1 MLRRAT
7 ATGNEHGD
15 RVGFLRGPVTL
26 RLAER
31 CDRRALERLAQLD
44 SRSLPPGPHLVA
56 IRGEAIAA
64 ALSLMTGEVVADPFK
79 QTLELVALLRL
90 QAGSRRMARRE
101 PAPTPRPL
109 PRLVTT

>member
-1 MLRRAT
+1 MLRRGT
-7 ATGNEHGD
+7 ATGTDQGD
-15 RVGFLRGPVTL
+15 SVAPLGGPVKL
-26 RLAER
+26 RLADR

-64 ALSLMTGEVVADPFK
+64 ALSLTTGEVVADPF
-79 QTLELVALLRL
+79 QRTLELVALLRL
-90 QAGSRRMARRE
+90 HAGSRRVARGE
-101 PAPTPRPL
+101 PARTPRTL